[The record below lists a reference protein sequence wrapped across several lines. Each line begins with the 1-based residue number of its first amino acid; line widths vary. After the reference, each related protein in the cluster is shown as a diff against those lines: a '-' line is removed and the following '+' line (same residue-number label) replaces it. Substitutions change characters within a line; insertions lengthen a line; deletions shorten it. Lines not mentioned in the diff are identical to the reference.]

1 MINLNVEYDSVGN
14 LMMPNDYVAYLNL
27 RDKS

>member
-14 LMMPNDYVAYLNL
+14 LMMPFDCVVFLNH
-27 RDKS
+27 RNIP